1 MRRFRGNRLAIVTVA
16 ALSAAVLGGWL
27 IAGAEAEQPG
37 DEVKIASLVRE
48 LDGVSQEALATWE
61 AVPVR
66 PFEVPQ
72 DSVDVMRARL
82 TETYSIDGVGED
94 TVELSG
100 WIAVKHFN
108 ARPVEGET
116 HLTWETAVVDTQFV
130 GLKLEGRSEVFGRV
144 QVLLDA
150 DRPAFGKVGEIEIPE
165 AAKIQLAAT
174 AEAEGD
180 TESAPAVEES
190 SATEIQACEAQ
201 VNVAVVMPDLDL
213 EMVTEHPV
221 SWYSHVTTIP
231 PVGHVASIAIEPVR
245 LVSEGREVGTL
256 ESGKVNFREVVRQVT
271 LQDTREWI
279 VADAR

>member
-1 MRRFRGNRLAIVTVA
+1 MRRFRGQRLAIATVGL
-16 ALSAAVLGGWL
+16 LSAAALGGWL
-27 IAGAEAEQPG
+27 IAGAEAEQLD
-37 DEVKIASLVRE
+37 DEMKIASLVHE
-48 LDGVSQEALATWE
+48 LDGLSQDALATWE
-61 AVPVR
+61 PVPVR

-108 ARPVEGET
+108 ARPVEGAT

-130 GLKLEGRSEVFGRV
+130 GLKLEGRSKVFGRV

-165 AAKIQLAAT
+165 AAKVQLAAT
-174 AEAEGD
+174 AETEGAAGTEAE
-180 TESAPAVEES
+180 VEEQS
-190 SATEIQACEAQ
+190 GDIQACEAN
-201 VNVAVVMPDLDL
+201 VNVAVVMPDLGL
-213 EMVTEHPV
+213 EMVTEQPV

-245 LVSEGREVGTL
+245 LISEGREVGTL
-256 ESGKVNFREVVRQVT
+256 DSGRVYFREVVRQVT

>member
-1 MRRFRGNRLAIVTVA
+1 MRRFRGQGLAIAAVA
-16 ALSAAVLGGWL
+16 LLSAAVLGGWL
-27 IAGAEAEQPG
+27 AVRAEAEQPV
-37 DEVKIASLVRE
+37 DDAMKIASLVRE
-48 LDGVSQEALATWE
+48 LDGLTQDGLAAFE

-66 PFEVPQ
+66 PYEVPQ

-82 TETYSIDGVGED
+82 TETYVIDGVGED

-116 HLTWETAVVDTQFV
+116 HMTWENAVVDTQFV
-130 GLKLEGRSEVFGRV
+130 GLKLQGQSKVFGRV
-144 QVLLDA
+144 EILLDA

-165 AAKIQLAAT
+165 AARLQLAAT
-174 AEAEGD
+174 AAAEGE
-180 TESAPAVEES
+180 TEAAVEEQ
-190 SATEIQACEAQ
+190 TRDIQACEAN
-201 VNVAVVMPDLDL
+201 VNVAVVMPDLGL
-213 EMVTEHPV
+213 EMVTQQPV

-256 ESGKVNFREVVRQVT
+256 ESGRVNFREVVRQVT
-271 LQDTREWI
+271 LQDTREWV
-279 VADAR
+279 VAAR